1 MTPPLTR
8 PLPRLARA
16 PLNPAAVNELRPELT
31 SYSFDYSC
39 YKGTSLLES
48 TTFSLVFI
56 FYFTPGGGGG
66 GSSSSSSSSPSII

>member
-1 MTPPLTR
+1 VTPPLTR
-8 PLPRLARA
+8 PLPRLASA

-48 TTFSLVFI
+48 THFH
-56 FYFTPGGGGG
+56 
-66 GSSSSSSSSPSII
+66 